1 MLRTFTTGVIGAV
14 AALAA
19 AAVPASAQTSLAPSF
34 PSRSL
39 SIIVPFPPGPAADL
53 VARLIGAKLADALG
67 QSVIVEN
74 RAGANG
80 TIGSNAVARATP
92 DGHTL
97 LMATAGT
104 HVTAPHLMK
113 ALPYDPVKDFTAIA
127 AAVEPVTCL
136 VVNGKLP
143 VSSVEELIAYA
154 KAQAAPLSFGSSG
167 NGSVFHL
174 MGELFNKTTGLKLTH
189 VAYRGV
195 EPAMQDVIGGHIP
208 MTFIAVSNAKEPHLA
223 GQVKIL
229 AILEPQRYPGLPD
242 IRSMSEIIPSFKK
255 PSTWFGILGPAN
267 MDAAVV
273 TRLNAEIVKALNAP
287 DVKSR
292 LETVGLA
299 VIGGS
304 PADFAALIK
313 DGIERYGA
321 IIRDAG
327 VKGE

>member
-1 MLRTFTTGVIGAV
+1 MRR
-14 AALAA
+14 
-19 AAVPASAQTSLAPSF
+19 AAVLIAAGLMGITSLASARTPAHAQAW
-34 PSRSL
+34 PSRNISL
-39 SIIVPFPPGPAADL
+39 IVPFPPGPAVDL
-53 VARLIGAKLADALG
+53 VARMIGAKLAEALG
-67 QSVIVEN
+67 QSVVVEN
-74 RAGANG
+74 RTGANG
-80 TIGSNAVARATP
+80 TIAANAVARAAP

-97 LMATAGT
+97 VMATAGT

-113 ALPYDPVKDFTAIA
+113 ALPYDPVKDFTPIA
-127 AAVEPVTCL
+127 AVVEPVTAL
-136 VVNGKLP
+136 VVNARLP

-208 MTFIAVSNAKEPHLA
+208 MTFIAVSNSLEPHLA

-229 AILEPQRYPGLPD
+229 AILEPRRYARLPD
-242 IRSMSEIIPSFKK
+242 VRSMSEIIPSFKK
-255 PSTWFGILGPAN
+255 PSSWFGILGPAG
-267 MDAAVV
+267 MPPEIV
-273 TRLNAEIVKALNAP
+273 TRLNAEIVKALGAP

-292 LETVGLA
+292 LETIGLA